1 MDIRDVMT
9 ADPVVCSS
17 DSSLKEA
24 ARAMRD
30 RNIGDVIV
38 NDDGGR
44 PCGIVTDRDL
54 VIRGLAN
61 DGDIDSLKL
70 ADVCDG
76 ELHSVQIDTNV
87 SDVVALMQERALRRV
102 PVMENDRLVGI
113 VSLGD
118 LAERL
123 DSDSALGKISG
134 AAPDR

>member
-9 ADPVVCSS
+9 PDPVVCAS
-17 DSSLKEA
+17 DSSIREA
-24 ARAMRD
+24 AKAMRD

-38 NDDGGR
+38 KGDDGR
-44 PCGIVTDRDL
+44 PCGIVTDRDI
-54 VIRGLAN
+54 VIRGLAG

-70 ADVCDG
+70 ADVCEG
-76 ELHSVQIDTNV
+76 ELHSVQVDMDV
-87 SDVVALMQERALRRV
+87 SDVITLMEERALRRV
-102 PVMENDRLVGI
+102 PVMENDQLVGI

-123 DSDSALGKISG
+123 DSDSALGTISS

>member
-9 ADPVVCSS
+9 ADPVVCAS
-17 DSSLKEA
+17 DSSIKDA

-38 NDDGGR
+38 NDGDGR
-44 PCGIVTDRDL
+44 PCGIVTDRDI
-54 VIRGLAN
+54 VIRGLAS

-76 ELHSVQIDTNV
+76 ELHSVQIDTNI
-87 SDVVALMQERALRRV
+87 SDVIALMQERTLRRV
-102 PVMENDRLVGI
+102 PVMENDQLVGI

-123 DSDSALGKISG
+123 DSDSALGTISR